1 MKLAVWN
8 CQAMNRHQRN
18 NKYSACLITLLL
30 WFALFSAQSWAQGTT
45 LSLVEDVD
53 FGVEDDFITHW
64 VVSPDNRFLFAYGEQ
79 EARINVFERDLNS
92 GRLSPQSS
100 IGIDV
105 MPINGLAN
113 LLLSGDGRFLY
124 AAGFADDHVQR
135 FSVDPNTG
143 ALSLDDEFAMLTDP
157 ISEMV
162 LVNDILYVVTLLN
175 PSNSLGHLLVFSIN
189 PSDGVLTMVQGL
201 ARLDTATDLFVAP
214 GGSHFYILEPDP
226 LGILGANRVLL
237 YDITADGSISNER
250 VIADL
255 QITANFTAGAGFS
268 SDGRQLFLTAEGP
281 GSPPPTLLTQL
292 QRDPATGHLSLG
304 TTIPLAAALL
314 TINADALTVLDND
327 RTLLTVGAQGPS
339 LYAIDSD
346 TGALTALPPVANAN
360 TASRSVAMDRSGG
373 FLYEAHADG
382 VRVYRVNG
390 NQSNPLPVPSL
401 NVWGVLLLVL
411 ILLILGAVAYV
422 TKNPHTLR

>member
-143 ALSLDDEFAMLTDP
+143 ALSLDDEFAMLT
-157 ISEMV
+157 EG
-162 LVNDILYVVTLLN
+162 LVV
-175 PSNSLGHLLVFSIN
+175 
-189 PSDGVLTMVQGL
+189 
-201 ARLDTATDLFVAP
+201 ARLEAP
-214 GGSHFYILEPDP
+214 TS
-226 LGILGANRVLL
+226 
-237 YDITADGSISNER
+237 
-250 VIADL
+250 
-255 QITANFTAGAGFS
+255 
-268 SDGRQLFLTAEGP
+268 
-281 GSPPPTLLTQL
+281 
-292 QRDPATGHLSLG
+292 LSE
-304 TTIPLAAALL
+304 
-314 TINADALTVLDND
+314 V
-327 RTLLTVGAQGPS
+327 
-339 LYAIDSD
+339 
-346 TGALTALPPVANAN
+346 
-360 TASRSVAMDRSGG
+360 ASR
-373 FLYEAHADG
+373 
-382 VRVYRVNG
+382 
-390 NQSNPLPVPSL
+390 
-401 NVWGVLLLVL
+401 
-411 ILLILGAVAYV
+411 
-422 TKNPHTLR
+422 